1 MIEVEKKYRLPAD
14 AQDIVERIRELCSL
28 SKAVR
33 QVDLVYLNGIS
44 SFKDFTPGDPVLRC
58 RSVDDDVT
66 FTVKQKLPEGGVWEV
81 ELPVNDAGVDR
92 VEDFVACLG
101 WNLVTRVVKTRRS
114 AQADNITIVVD
125 DVEGLGQFVELEVL
139 VATTEEVEYALTS
152 ISRLCTKVGMSEEWE
167 EERKYD
173 ELLMV

>member
-14 AQDIVERIRELCSL
+14 AQDIIERIGELYSL

-33 QVDLVYLNGIS
+33 QADLVYLNGIS

-58 RSVDDDVT
+58 RSVDDAVT
-66 FTVKQKLPEGGVWEV
+66 FTVKRKLPEGGVWEV
-81 ELPVNDAGVDR
+81 ELPVNDTGA
-92 VEDFVACLG
+92 DFIACLD

-114 AQADNITIVVD
+114 TQIDGITVVVD

-139 VATTEEVEYALTS
+139 VATTEEVEHALSS
-152 ISRLCTKVGMSEEWE
+152 ISQLCTKLGISKEWE

-173 ELLMV
+173 ELLME

>member
-14 AQDIVERIRELCSL
+14 AQDIIERIGELYSL

-33 QVDLVYLNGIS
+33 QADLVYLNGIS

-58 RSVDDDVT
+58 HSVDDAVT
-66 FTVKQKLPEGGVWEV
+66 FTVKRKLPEGGVWEV
-81 ELPVNDAGVDR
+81 ELPVNDTGADR
-92 VEDFVACLG
+92 VEDFIACLG

-114 AQADNITIVVD
+114 AQADGITIVVD

-139 VATTEEVEYALTS
+139 VATTEEVEHALSS
-152 ISRLCTKVGMSEEWE
+152 ISQLCTKLGISKEWE

-173 ELLMV
+173 ELLME

>member
-14 AQDIVERIRELCSL
+14 AQDIVERIRELYSL

-33 QVDLVYLNGIS
+33 QADLVYLNGIS

-58 RSVDDDVT
+58 RSVDDAVT

-152 ISRLCTKVGMSEEWE
+152 ISRLCTKLGISEEWE